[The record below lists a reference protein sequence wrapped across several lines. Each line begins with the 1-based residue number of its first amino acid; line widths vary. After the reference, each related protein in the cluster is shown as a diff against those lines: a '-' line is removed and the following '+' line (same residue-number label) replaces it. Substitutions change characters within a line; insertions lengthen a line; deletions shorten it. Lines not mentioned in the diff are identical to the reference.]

1 MRPLA
6 RGTQVFGGALPC
18 TRVITTSQM
27 ALQYRQAAL
36 AVRMF
41 FLFPFIQ
48 ISDLAE
54 EKWEAGEDAK
64 VKGVSKY

>member
-1 MRPLA
+1 MH
-6 RGTQVFGGALPC
+6 TS
-18 TRVITTSQM
+18 ITTSQM

-64 VKGVSKY
+64 VKVVSKY